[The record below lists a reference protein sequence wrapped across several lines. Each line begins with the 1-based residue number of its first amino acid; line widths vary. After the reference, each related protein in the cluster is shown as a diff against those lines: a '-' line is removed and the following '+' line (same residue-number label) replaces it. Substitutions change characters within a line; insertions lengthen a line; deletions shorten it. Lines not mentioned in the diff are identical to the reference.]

1 MTADERLAPLPA
13 DASLRRLD
21 VRRLDVRGL
30 LRDAEVRPGRVAL
43 SIAAGTMALGSAV
56 GLAAVAAWL
65 IARAAGMPSPADLA
79 LAAVTVRFFGIA
91 RGLFRY
97 LERLVS
103 HETALSGVVALRTR
117 TYEGVASSGA
127 SRVLGL
133 RRGDIVARMG
143 GDIDA
148 MGDAVV
154 RSLIPLGVAGTV
166 SVVSIA
172 ITAAYLPVAGVALA
186 ACLVAAATLSGA
198 MTWRSARM
206 AAQAGTAAAARVST
220 ATLEAIDGAAEHR
233 VWGTARDAADELR
246 AANRDAQDAAE
257 LAARPAAWAAAV
269 LQASQGAALVIA
281 LWLAVSAARHAGLPP
296 TDTAIVALVPLAAFE
311 AVTAVPAALQQA
323 FRSAAAARRVQTMVG
338 TTASR
343 VAFAAGDTA
352 DASRPNSPAQPAPS
366 PAGPAPSPAPLRLEG
381 VRAAWPGMLPT
392 TPVTATIEPGGAL
405 GIVGRSGIGKTT
417 LLLTM
422 AGALT
427 PAHGRVLVGDAPVG
441 PHTMGRTIAMTPED
455 AHVFGTTVL
464 ENLRVADGTV
474 TRDQAREA
482 LEAVQLGDW
491 LDSLPDGL
499 DTPLGSGGNTV
510 SGGERR
516 RLLLARAVLSP
527 APIHLIDEPAEH
539 LDSDG
544 VDALRSLVAAMRNQG
559 KSVVIVTHDLGILDV
574 VDRVVSL
581 DGN

>member
-1 MTADERLAPLPA
+1 MTAHVRLAPVPA
-13 DASLRRLD
+13 DASL
-21 VRRLDVRGL
+21 RRLDVRGL
-30 LRDAEVRPGRVAL
+30 LRDAEVRPGRVVL

-166 SVVSIA
+166 SVISIA
-172 ITAAYLPVAGVALA
+172 ITAAYLPVAGAALA

-198 MTWRSARM
+198 MTWRSART

-233 VWGTARDAADELR
+233 VWGTTQDAAEELR
-246 AANRDAQDAAE
+246 AADRDAQDAAE
-257 LAARPAAWAAAV
+257 LAARPAAWAAAA
-269 LQASQGAALVIA
+269 LQAAQGAALVLA

-296 TDTAIVALVPLAAFE
+296 TDTAVVALLPLAAFE
-311 AVTAVPAALQQA
+311 AVNAVPAAIQQA

-338 TTASR
+338 DGESTPHLS
-343 VAFAAGDTA
+343 G
-352 DASRPNSPAQPAPS
+352 DASNDGARAAASTTPAPAS
-366 PAGPAPSPAPLRLEG
+366 ASLRLEG
-381 VRAAWPGMLPT
+381 LSAAWPGMLPT
-392 TPVTATIEPGGAL
+392 LPVTATIAPGGAL

-417 LLLTM
+417 LLLTI
-422 AGALT
+422 AGAL
-427 PAHGRVLVGDAPVG
+427 PPSRGQALLGDTPVG
-441 PHTMGRTIAMTPED
+441 AHTIGRAIAMTPED
-455 AHVFGTTVL
+455 AHLFGT
-464 ENLRVADGTV
+464 
-474 TRDQAREA
+474 
-482 LEAVQLGDW
+482 
-491 LDSLPDGL
+491 
-499 DTPLGSGGNTV
+499 
-510 SGGERR
+510 
-516 RLLLARAVLSP
+516 
-527 APIHLIDEPAEH
+527 
-539 LDSDG
+539 
-544 VDALRSLVAAMRNQG
+544 
-559 KSVVIVTHDLGILDV
+559 
-574 VDRVVSL
+574 
-581 DGN
+581 

>member
-1 MTADERLAPLPA
+1 
-13 DASLRRLD
+13 
-21 VRRLDVRGL
+21 
-30 LRDAEVRPGRVAL
+30 
-43 SIAAGTMALGSAV
+43 MALGSAV

-117 TYEGVASSGA
+117 TYEGVASTGA

-166 SVVSIA
+166 SIISIA
-172 ITAAYLPVAGVALA
+172 ITAAYLPVAGAALA

-198 MTWRSARM
+198 MTWRSART

-233 VWGTARDAADELR
+233 VWGTSSAAAEELR
-246 AANRDAQDAAE
+246 AADRDAQDAAE
-257 LAARPAAWAAAV
+257 LAAKPAAWAAAA
-269 LQASQGAALVIA
+269 LQASQGAALVLA

-296 TDTAIVALVPLAAFE
+296 TDTAVVTLLPLAAFE
-311 AVTAVPAALQQA
+311 AVTAVPAAVQQA
-323 FRSAAAARRVQTMVG
+323 FRSTAAARRVQTMVSDG
-338 TTASR
+338 ESHPR
-343 VAFAAGDTA
+343 RSGE
-352 DASRPNSPAQPAPS
+352 APS
-366 PAGPAPSPAPLRLEG
+366 DAVQSAAAAPLRLQG
-381 VRAAWPGMLPT
+381 LSAAWPGMLPT
-392 TPVTATIEPGGAL
+392 VPVTATVEPGGAL

-417 LLLTM
+417 LLLTI
-422 AGALT
+422 AGAL
-427 PAHGRVLVGDAPVG
+427 PPSRGQALLGDTPVG
-441 PHTMGRTIAMTPED
+441 AHTIGHAIAMTPED
-455 AHVFGTTVL
+455 AHLFGTTLL
-464 ENLRVADGTV
+464 ENLRVANGT
-474 TRDQAREA
+474 TTEDQARAA
-482 LEAVQLGDW
+482 LEAVQLGAW

-499 DTPLGSGGNTV
+499 HTALGSGGNTV

-516 RLLLARAVLSP
+516 RLLLARALLSP

-539 LDSDG
+539 LDADG
-544 VDALRSLVAAMRNQG
+544 VDALRSLVAAMRAQG
-559 KSVVIVTHDLGILDV
+559 RSVVIVTHDLGILDV
-574 VDRVVSL
+574 VDRVVTL
-581 DGN
+581 DEY